1 MMNIS
6 LCDVSQVTGEAV
18 QDDEDLPQGPDPDLE
33 PEPGLEPGQELDQK
47 DQTDQTGKDLE
58 LGNPS
63 DQVIMGPP
71 MVKGLRMIRKPL
83 RRLKSIKR

>member
-6 LCDVSQVTGEAV
+6 LCDVSQVTGEVV
-18 QDDEDLPQGPDPDLE
+18 QDDEDLPHGPDPDLE
-33 PEPGLEPGQELDQK
+33 PEPGQELDQK
-47 DQTDQTGKDLE
+47 DQADQTGKDPE

-71 MVKGLRMIRKPL
+71 MMKGLRMIRKPL